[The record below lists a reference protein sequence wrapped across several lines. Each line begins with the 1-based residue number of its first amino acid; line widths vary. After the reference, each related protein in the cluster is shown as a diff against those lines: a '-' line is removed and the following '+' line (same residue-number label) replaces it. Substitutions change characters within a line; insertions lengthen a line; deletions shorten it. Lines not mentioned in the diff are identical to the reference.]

1 MMAPVAEMT
10 YFDSG
15 TIEHLTYRV
24 VAAKEYS
31 DGSVFGVICVY
42 GNTLVRGGAVVRY

>member
-24 VAAKEYS
+24 VAAKRYS
-31 DGSVFGVICVY
+31 DGSAGVVEESSVLHAY
-42 GNTLVRGGAVVRY
+42 MWES